1 MSSMLH
7 PDNDQTI
14 NPSGNESIRDVMEQ
28 FTGRRNFMKGSLATA
43 TLATLGGFSLE
54 SLAGGY
60 PGYGYLVQGAPR
72 TFVLSATVD
81 F

>member
-1 MSSMLH
+1 MRARVDNVTDRDYWSS
-7 PDNDQTI
+7 
-14 NPSGNESIRDVMEQ
+14 
-28 FTGRRNFMKGSLATA
+28 
-43 TLATLGGFSLE
+43 
-54 SLAGGY
+54 AGGY